1 MKNNAINAYAQNAAR
16 IESQEK
22 LVLMLYEGI
31 LKFTAQAKK
40 CIEVNDIEKKVYW
53 VNRTIDIFAE
63 LINSLDHVKGGDV
76 AEYLNGLYCHQIY
89 ILTQANLDDTSEH
102 LDTVIKVTKGLMEA
116 WKDVTGMS
124 QN

>member
-31 LKFTAQAKK
+31 LKFSAQAKK

-76 AEYLNGLYCHQIY
+76 ANYLNGLYCHQIY
-89 ILTQANLDDTSEH
+89 LLTQANLDDTTDN
-102 LDTVIKVTKGLMEA
+102 LDTVIKVTKGLMDA

>member
-31 LKFTAQAKK
+31 LKFSAQAKK

-76 AEYLNGLYCHQIY
+76 ANYLNGLYCHQIY
-89 ILTQANLDDTSEH
+89 LLTQSNLDDTTEN
-102 LDTVIKVTKGLMEA
+102 LDTVIKVTKGLMDA